1 MSPTARFKSKDK
13 RVGKEPPKTSSNSS
27 GPANV
32 GCSISASA
40 YGPVLGTLHAFEP
53 TPVTSAPHFQSNDR
67 SCNIDE
73 TDDNGYQMSR
83 KLEALAQQ
91 LVAMEFSS
99 ECATNALILNEGR
112 VEESVLWLF

>member
-1 MSPTARFKSKDK
+1 MSPTTRFKSKDK
-13 RVGKEPPKTSSNSS
+13 RVGKEPPKTSSNSLR
-27 GPANV
+27 PTNI
-32 GCSISASA
+32 GCNISTNS
-40 YGPVLGTLHAFEP
+40 YGPVLGTFHAFEP
-53 TPVTSAPHFQSNDR
+53 TPVTIAPHFQSNDR

-73 TDDNGYQMSR
+73 TFVGGYLMST